1 MADDIPPAKPED
13 TGEDQLA
20 ARVEQS
26 RQTWRKFGMRVKSIT
41 PASLARFVLAASVA
55 VALFLVLKATWVAL
69 TPFIFGAIVAY
80 VVLPFVNWLDRLMPR
95 FLAVVLVLVGVV
107 AVFALLLSQL
117 VPAIGQQVFR
127 LTLLLPD
134 KEEIRQYAD
143 DLRQWYQALPGPT
156 QVVVDDLLAQAGNS
170 VRVNLDVYFSQVVDV
185 TIQTV
190 LNLVNTVAFVLGFLV
205 VPAWLLAV
213 LKDQRSGVETIDR
226 MLPKWMRADFWA
238 FVRIADRTFRA
249 FIDGQLVLG
258 IIVGLLVYG
267 GLVLL
272 EEIGVNI
279 ANYKLL
285 LALFAGLMQLIPS
298 VGPIVA
304 GIVFFLGGTMTSLE
318 SGVILLALYFV
329 VQLLVGRFAAPHL
342 ERRYIDIHPAVLV
355 LAIVALSEFGVI
367 WVLLAA
373 PVTAIIRDTYR
384 YINGRLREPPLPAG
398 VLPGGDLIGGV
409 QSSEPEPSTIRVPLA
424 YRRGRTRQ

>member
-1 MADDIPPAKPED
+1 MADDITPATSED
-13 TGEDQLA
+13 IEQDALVSQVA
-20 ARVEQS
+20 QS
-26 RQTWRKFGMRVKSIT
+26 RQTWQRLGMRVKSIT
-41 PASLARFVLAASVA
+41 PSGLARFALTATAAVI
-55 VALFLVLKATWVAL
+55 LLLILRATWIAL

-80 VVLPFVNWLDRLMPR
+80 VVLPFVNWLDRFMPR
-95 FLAVVLVLVGVV
+95 FVAVVLVLSGVV
-107 AVFALLLSQL
+107 AAFAFFISQL
-117 VPAIGQQVFR
+117 VPALGDQIFR

-134 KEEIRQYAD
+134 REEIRQYAD
-143 DLRQWYQALPGPT
+143 ELRQWYQNLPGPT
-156 QVVVDDLLAQAGNS
+156 QVVVDDLFDQIGES
-170 VRVNLDVYFSQVVDV
+170 VRLNLNVYFSQAVDL

-226 MLPKWMRADFWA
+226 LLPKWMRADFWA

-267 GLVLL
+267 GLVAL
-272 EEIGVNI
+272 EEIGVTI
-279 ANYKLL
+279 ANYKLMF
-285 LALFAGLMQLIPS
+285 ALFAGLMQLIPS

-304 GIVFFLGGTMTSLE
+304 GIVFFVGGTMTSLE
-318 SGVILLALYFV
+318 SGVILLALYLV
-329 VQLLVGRFAAPHL
+329 VQLLVGRFATPHL
-342 ERRYIDIHPAVLV
+342 ERRYINIHPAVLV
-355 LAIVALSEFGVI
+355 LAIVALSEFGVFWI
-367 WVLLAA
+367 LLAA
-373 PVTAIIRDTYR
+373 PVTAILRDTYR
-384 YINGRLREPPLPAG
+384 YLNGRLSDPPLPAG
-398 VLPGGDLIGGV
+398 VLPDAAQIEGV